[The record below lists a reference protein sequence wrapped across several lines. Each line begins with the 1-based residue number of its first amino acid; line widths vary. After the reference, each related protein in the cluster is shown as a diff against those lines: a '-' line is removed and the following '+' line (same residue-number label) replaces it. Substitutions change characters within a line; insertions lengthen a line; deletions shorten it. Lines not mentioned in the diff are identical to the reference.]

1 MSLELCNPAFKTITN
16 LDTIEGLLNEENLQA
31 WQNKKIFQIAEN
43 IGSEEHFYE

>member
-1 MSLELCNPAFKTITN
+1 MTLELFNPAFKTITN
-16 LDTIEGLLNEENLQA
+16 LDPKEGLLKEDDLED